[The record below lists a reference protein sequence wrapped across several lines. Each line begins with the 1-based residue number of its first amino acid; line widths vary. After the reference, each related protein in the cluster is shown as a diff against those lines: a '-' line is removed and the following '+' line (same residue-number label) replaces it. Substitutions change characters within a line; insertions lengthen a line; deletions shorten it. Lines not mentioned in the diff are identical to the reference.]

1 MHVCAVVQMLTVAT
15 SFEAPVKFIYPL
27 AADMQRAY
35 PYAVLGLG
43 DIVIPAIVIAM
54 LRNLDIELL
63 QADET
68 AAATATDS
76 SASIYNWAGGRRY
89 RLLQQ

>member
-1 MHVCAVVQMLTVAT
+1 MMTVAT

-27 AADMQRAY
+27 AADVERAY
-35 PYAVLGLG
+35 PYAVLGVE

-54 LRNLDIELL
+54 LRNLDKELL

-68 AAATATDS
+68 AAAATAAADS
-76 SASIYNWAGGRRY
+76 SASIYNWAGGRR
-89 RLLQQ
+89 